1 MAQNISETN
10 AFTTTY
16 DVGVPEQTDPANIIQ
31 AFTEYHYGPDYD
43 GTGDPGGM
51 EGHLASIASDITT
64 HASSSTG
71 VHGVGAGSIVGTT
84 TTQTLTNKTISGSNN
99 TFSNIPQSAVVGL
112 DGAYAPLNITIDSK
126 SVSYTL
132 VLTDSAKLIEM
143 NSSSAT
149 TLTIPT
155 NSSVAFPIGTTITV
169 LQAGSGQVTIAGA
182 SGVTV
187 NGTPGLKT
195 RTQWSSAALV
205 KRSTDTWV
213 VLGDLAS

>member
-10 AFTTTY
+10 SFTTNY

-31 AFTEYHYGPDYD
+31 AFTEYHYGPDYS
-43 GTGDPGGM
+43 GTGSVGGM
-51 EGHLASIASDITT
+51 EGHLAGLSSDITT
-64 HASSSTG
+64 HASASTG
-71 VHGVGAGSIVGTT
+71 VHGVSGSVVGTSS
-84 TTQTLTNKTISGSNN
+84 TQTLTNKTMSGSNN

-112 DGAYAPLNITIDSK
+112 DGAYAPLNVTIESK
-126 SVSYTL
+126 SASYTL
-132 VLTDSAKLIEM
+132 VLTDSAKLIEV

-155 NSSVAFPIGTTITV
+155 NSSVAFPVGTTISI
-169 LQAGSGQVTIAGA
+169 LQAGSGQITIAGA

-195 RTQWSSAALV
+195 RTQWSSAAIV
-205 KRSTDTWV
+205 KRGTDAWV
-213 VLGDLAS
+213 ALGDLSA